1 MDVMRRKPR
10 TDTMIDTGMIDTGSQ
25 YEMLGTTDSMA
36 LVTHTAVAVSSIYN
50 HKYDTNQDIY
60 HNIPFINKAVGILL
74 SMLSPRIAS
83 VIYKICPGKLRRD
96 KKISIV

>member
-36 LVTHTAVAVSSIYN
+36 LVTHTAMAVSSIHN
-50 HKYDTNQDIY
+50 HK
-60 HNIPFINKAVGILL
+60 
-74 SMLSPRIAS
+74 
-83 VIYKICPGKLRRD
+83 
-96 KKISIV
+96 